1 MENHKNNNSNVTLR
15 KAHKLLRKIVKKL
28 GRKDLHFSAIIS
40 VNASREGDI
49 VTYGA
54 HIDAPREGLA
64 PITFG
69 AVDKDEFLGYLKD
82 FLDNKIDEDQVERV
96 FHESQIK
103 ENERS
108 IDYHRAQ
115 IEKIDNPEPQEAE
128 IVGESES
135 DDNAVEE
142 SKE

>member
-1 MENHKNNNSNVTLR
+1 MEKNKNNSNVTLR

-40 VNASREGDI
+40 VSASRPGDI

-54 HIDAPREGLA
+54 HIDAPRDGLA
-64 PITFG
+64 PLTFG

-82 FLDNKIDEDQVERV
+82 FLDNKIDEDDVERAW
-96 FHESQIK
+96 HEAQIK

-108 IDYHRAQ
+108 TDYHQAQ
-115 IEKIDNPEPQEAE
+115 IDKIDNPKPEEAE
-128 IVGESES
+128 IVDESEP
-135 DDNAVEE
+135 DDNAVEKSAE
-142 SKE
+142 